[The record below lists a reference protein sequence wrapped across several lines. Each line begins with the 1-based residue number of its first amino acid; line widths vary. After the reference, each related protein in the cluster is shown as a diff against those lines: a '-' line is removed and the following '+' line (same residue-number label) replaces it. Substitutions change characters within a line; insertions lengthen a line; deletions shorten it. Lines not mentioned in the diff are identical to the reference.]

1 MTTSTDLYPGTFL
14 FSLIL
19 PIMEKE
25 KTVFSTKSSLRV
37 NKQCDTGV
45 FCSTR
50 FLFEAA
56 QC

>member
-1 MTTSTDLYPGTFL
+1 
-14 FSLIL
+14 
-19 PIMEKE
+19 MEKE